1 MLETSEIPR
10 AMSDSENSDSD
21 TAKEQYSDD
30 EEVEE
35 VKELY
40 IDEDEFW
47 DASETDDEL
56 DEPSSDSKNEGKNI
70 QNSRHIGQEP
80 LMEKWV

>member
-1 MLETSEIPR
+1 
-10 AMSDSENSDSD
+10 MSDSENSDSD

-35 VKELY
+35 AKELY

-70 QNSRHIGQEP
+70 QNSKHI
-80 LMEKWV
+80 LAKNH

>member
-1 MLETSEIPR
+1 
-10 AMSDSENSDSD
+10 MSDSENSNSD

-47 DASETDDEL
+47 DASETDDEI
-56 DEPSSDSKNEGKNI
+56 DEPSSDINNKGKII
-70 QNSRHIGQEP
+70 QNRK
-80 LMEKWV
+80 L

>member
-1 MLETSEIPR
+1 
-10 AMSDSENSDSD
+10 MSDSENSDSD

-35 VKELY
+35 EVKELY

-47 DASETDDEL
+47 DASETDDEI
-56 DEPSSDSKNEGKNI
+56 DEPSSDINNKGKII
-70 QNSRHIGQEP
+70 QNRK
-80 LMEKWV
+80 L

>member
-1 MLETSEIPR
+1 
-10 AMSDSENSDSD
+10 MSDSENSDSD

-30 EEVEE
+30 AEVEEE

-47 DASETDDEL
+47 DASETDDEI
-56 DEPSSDSKNEGKNI
+56 DEPSSDINNKGKII
-70 QNSRHIGQEP
+70 QNRKLKLVKNQ
-80 LMEKWV
+80 

>member
-1 MLETSEIPR
+1 
-10 AMSDSENSDSD
+10 MSDSENSDSD
-21 TAKEQYSDD
+21 TTKEQYSDD
-30 EEVEE
+30 EEVEEE

-47 DASETDDEL
+47 DASETDDEI
-56 DEPSSDSKNEGKNI
+56 DEPSSDSKNEGTNI